1 MARRPAISTR
11 TIVTQNSLPAVT
23 RVGGKRRPMSME
35 LVHYYGFDR
44 VGARLWQFIEEPRS
58 VGAVCRRLSD
68 EFDVDRDECERNVVS
83 LLRLLVRDRLV
94 QVIDEA
100 A

>member
-1 MARRPAISTR
+1 MARRPSISTT
-11 TIVTQNSLPAVT
+11 TIVTQSSLPAVT

-35 LVHYYGFDR
+35 LAHYYGFDR
-44 VGARLWQFIEEPRS
+44 VGTRLWQIIEEPRT
-58 VGAVCRRLSD
+58 VGAVCSRLVL
-68 EFDVDRDECERNVVS
+68 EFDVDQSECERNVVS

-94 QVIDEA
+94 EVVDEA

>member
-1 MARRPAISTR
+1 MARRPPIT
-11 TIVTQNSLPAVT
+11 TTTVVTQNSLPAVT

-35 LVHYYGFDR
+35 LAHYYGLDR
-44 VGARLWQFIEEPRS
+44 VGTRLWQMIEEPRS
-58 VGAVCRRLSD
+58 VRAVCNRLVR

-94 QVIDEA
+94 EVVDEA